1 MATKTKLTYEDYE
14 AFPDDGN
21 RYEIIDGEVYVTAA
35 PAVPHQ
41 RAVLRLSRYLD
52 EHAEQYNLGEVFASP
67 IAVALGPSDVYEPD
81 VVYISRERS
90 VMIDRDRV
98 MRGAPDLCIEVAS
111 DSTRRVDRTV
121 KFERYAH
128 FRIPEY
134 WIVDTETQVVA
145 VFVLEGDVYTLFATA
160 QGDDRIPSRVLP
172 GLDVRASRLFKA
184 RW

>member
-1 MATKTKLTYEDYE
+1 MATKTKLTYKDYE

-35 PAVPHQ
+35 PSVPHQ

-52 EHAEQYNLGEVFASP
+52 EHAEQHNLGEVFTSP
-67 IAVALGPSDVYEPD
+67 IAVVLSPSDVFEPD
-81 VVYISRERS
+81 VIYISRERS

-111 DSTRRVDRTV
+111 DSTRHADRTV
-121 KFERYAH
+121 KFERYAY
-128 FRIPEY
+128 FRVPEY
-134 WIVDTETQVVA
+134 WIVDTQTRVVA
-145 VFVLEGDVYTLFATA
+145 VIVLEADKYTLLATA
-160 QGDDRIPSRVLP
+160 QGDDYISSRVLP
-172 GLDVRASRLFKA
+172 HLDLRASLLFKV